1 MQRPRVMGK
10 LGGQTTKKTYVT
22 TYTTEVDPRTLPD
35 FETRGVVPAEG
46 WRGDCAPKKR
56 GSSARCTPSRAHDQ
70 QGHHHPPRLSYD
82 QLPSH
87 HSGAPPPGVGYHQH
101 PHTSYHGEHGYN
113 EASVSKSSPNTSVM
127 SSAPSADKG
136 SSHRLRKKYTTTT
149 VTTITTTT
157 ILLPKMQEA
166 YLFPP
171 VTSHQVDQQHNA
183 GGGGLPYAIAGGHT
197 HDDAA
202 PPQRC
207 LQGIRDGSGTGGR
220 LQEANITNGDRV
232 VPSKSQ
238 RRADGEASQAWEFR
252 QHTTNHVAME
262 SRGRLP
268 TLEDL
273 GITSYFARE
282 GARNGG
288 AAPRRRES
296 PYAPASNSLSNCGT
310 PLRQQPWVAGETRC
324 EVEGGKRHY

>member
-1 MQRPRVMGK
+1 MQRPRVVGN

-22 TYTTEVDPRTLPD
+22 TYTTDVDPRTLPD

-46 WRGDCAPKKR
+46 WRGDGAPKKR
-56 GSSARCTPSRAHDQ
+56 GASARRTPSRAHDQ
-70 QGHHHPPRLSYD
+70 RGHHHPPRLSYD

-87 HSGAPPPGVGYHQH
+87 HSGAPPPSVGYHQH
-101 PHTSYHGEHGYN
+101 PHTSYHGEHGFN
-113 EASVSKSSPNTSVM
+113 KASVSTTSPNTSVM

-171 VTSHQVDQQHNA
+171 VTSHQADQQHNA
-183 GGGGLPYAIAGGHT
+183 GGEGLPYAITGGDT
-197 HDDAA
+197 RGDAA
-202 PPQRC
+202 PPQRR
-207 LQGIRDGSGTGGR
+207 LQGIRDGSR
-220 LQEANITNGDRV
+220 PPVQLQEASITNGDRF
-232 VPSKSQ
+232 VPSKPQ
-238 RRADGEASQAWEFR
+238 RRANGEASQAWEFR
-252 QHTTNHVAME
+252 QHSTNHVAME

-273 GITSYFARE
+273 GITSYFAE
-282 GARNGG
+282 DGARNGG
-288 AAPRRRES
+288 AVPRHRES
-296 PYAPASNSLSNCGT
+296 PYAPASNSLSNGGT

-324 EVEGGKRHY
+324 EVEGGKKHY